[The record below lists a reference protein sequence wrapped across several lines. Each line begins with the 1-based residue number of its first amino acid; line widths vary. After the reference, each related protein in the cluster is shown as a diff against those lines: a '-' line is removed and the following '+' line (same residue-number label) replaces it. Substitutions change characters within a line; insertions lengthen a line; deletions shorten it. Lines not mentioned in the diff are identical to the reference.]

1 MMAADRGAVR
11 GHYGQP
17 RGKAEGRMQKEE
29 SRRQGLGPGY
39 RAEELRGGILE
50 HALGEGVIK
59 FLTVRNLICRCLGGG
74 YRNSRGRQGRVR
86 RMLLAGRALDCGRG
100 ARPLRIGEGPGC
112 VGRRSVRPG
121 IMPLVPLCAT
131 CATYSIDDKKS
142 TAS

>member
-74 YRNSRGRQGRVR
+74 YRKSMGQPGRLRWI
-86 RMLLAGRALDCGRG
+86 LLAERALELG
-100 ARPLRIGEGPGC
+100 
-112 VGRRSVRPG
+112 
-121 IMPLVPLCAT
+121 
-131 CATYSIDDKKS
+131 
-142 TAS
+142 

>member
-86 RMLLAGRALDCGRG
+86 RMLLAGRALDCGRC
-100 ARPLRIGEGPGC
+100 ARPLRNAEYREAELGMQELKDGALSMADSGFPDF
-112 VGRRSVRPG
+112 
-121 IMPLVPLCAT
+121 L
-131 CATYSIDDKKS
+131 
-142 TAS
+142 